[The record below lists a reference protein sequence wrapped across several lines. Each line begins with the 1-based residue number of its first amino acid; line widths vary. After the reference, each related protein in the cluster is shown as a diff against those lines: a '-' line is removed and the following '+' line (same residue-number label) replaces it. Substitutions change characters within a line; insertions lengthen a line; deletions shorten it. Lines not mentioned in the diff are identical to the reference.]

1 MATLSAS
8 NSPAVCRKRRRVART
23 TRVRVVDRQ
32 SAVTAGVSAG
42 SEFFWGVRLLGRGFA
57 TFARSPRL
65 LLLGAIP
72 AVIAFLAVTA
82 ALIALWVFAADIA
95 SWITPFADHWSSG
108 WRSTLRDLVVVALVV
123 GSLAVAVLTYTAV
136 TLLIGDPFYEV
147 LSERVEQRLGGTPG
161 GLELPWYRTI
171 RRNLV
176 DSIRLIT
183 LGIAI
188 NIPLFFLGFIPVAG
202 QIVVPILNAIISG
215 WLVTVELTGI
225 PFNRRGMYLSERRRL
240 LRARRSM
247 ALGFGIPVFL
257 LLLIPLAA
265 LVVVPAAVAGGT
277 LMTRRIL
284 GQPIDVAPAGA
295 PALAD
300 P

>member
-1 MATLSAS
+1 
-8 NSPAVCRKRRRVART
+8 
-23 TRVRVVDRQ
+23 VDRQ

-42 SEFFWGVRLLGRGFA
+42 SEFFWGVRLLGRGFR
-57 TFARSPRL
+57 TFARNPRL

-72 AVIAFLAVTA
+72 AVVALLVVAA
-82 ALIALWVFAADIA
+82 ALITLWTFAGDIA
-95 SWITPFADHWSSG
+95 SWITPFADDWSSG
-108 WRSTLRDLVVVALVV
+108 WRSALRAFVVVALVV
-123 GSLAVAVLTYTAV
+123 GSLAVAVLTYTAL
-136 TLLIGDPFYEV
+136 TLIIGDPFYEV
-147 LSERVEQRLGGTPG
+147 ISERVEQRLGGTPG
-161 GLELPWYRTI
+161 GVELPWYRTI

-215 WLVTVELTGI
+215 WLVAVELTGI
-225 PFNRRGMYLSERRRL
+225 PFNRRGMFLTERRRL
-240 LRARRSM
+240 LRGRRSM

-284 GQPIDVAPAGA
+284 GQPIDVAPAGTR
-295 PALAD
+295 ALAD